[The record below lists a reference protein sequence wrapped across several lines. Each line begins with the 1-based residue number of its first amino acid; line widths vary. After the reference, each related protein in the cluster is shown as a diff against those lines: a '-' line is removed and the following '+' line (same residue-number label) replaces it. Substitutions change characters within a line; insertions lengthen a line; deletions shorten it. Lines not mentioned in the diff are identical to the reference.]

1 MAYGF
6 GMDRLKV
13 STGGAMMPT
22 VGLGMS
28 SPMDNLPKAQVPM
41 DNLPKVQV
49 ADTLMSASTPLQED
63 PLPAAREPTGLRLVG
78 QRRGKIQG
86 RM

>member
-6 GMDRLKV
+6 GMDRLR
-13 STGGAMMPT
+13 GASMPT
-22 VGLGMS
+22 VGFGMS
-28 SPMDNLPKAQVPM
+28 SPM

-49 ADTLMSASTPLQED
+49 ADTLMSASTPLQDD
-63 PLPAAREPTGLRLVG
+63 PPPAAREPTGFDGLPRLVG
-78 QRRGKIQG
+78 RRRGKIQG